1 MVCCRLTPL
10 QKSEVI
16 KLVKSSPG
24 RPVTAAIGDG
34 GNDVSMIQEAHIGFG
49 IMGREGRAAVRA
61 SDIAFAKFK
70 HLKKAILVHGQW
82 FYYRSS
88 VMVQYFFYK
97 NVACFTN
104 QLFYAFSTNFSA
116 ESLFDDLNL
125 PSYNMIYTALPIFL
139 FSILAR
145 NFKEDTLIN
154 NPQLYQRNSN
164 NSLLSAR
171 EVFIWF
177 LQGLWHSVV
186 IFHGWLLFWTRV
198 AQSPQSHNAALSQKC
213 FGLSVYITTLL
224 VVSVKLLIQT
234 RSISWHLVLSVILSF
249 LIFLVIN
256 LVSHSLHLINDT
268 VTDMMN
274 VSLVLLSNLSVWT
287 FILLLLVASLIPDV
301 VIRVIR
307 KHWKVILMKTRFKKK
322 ILDVNSDRA
331 RYQVSGA
338 PGVMMESVSGTLE
351 Q

>member
-1 MVCCRLTPL
+1 
-10 QKSEVI
+10 
-16 KLVKSSPG
+16 
-24 RPVTAAIGDG
+24 
-34 GNDVSMIQEAHIGFG
+34 
-49 IMGREGRAAVRA
+49 
-61 SDIAFAKFK
+61 
-70 HLKKAILVHGQW
+70 
-82 FYYRSS
+82 
-88 VMVQYFFYK
+88 MVQYFFYK

-145 NFKEDTLIN
+145 NIKEDTLIN

-186 IFHGWLLFWTRV
+186 IFHGWVLFWTHV
-198 AQSPQSHNAALSQKC
+198 AQSPQSEDAALSQKC

-224 VVSVKLLIQT
+224 VVSIKLLVHA
-234 RSISWHLVLSVILSF
+234 RSISWHLIFSVILSIV
-249 LIFLVIN
+249 IFLVMN
-256 LVSHSLHLINDT
+256 LVSHSLHLVNDI

-274 VSLVLLSNLSVWT
+274 VSLVLFSSINVWI
-287 FILLLLVASLIPDV
+287 FILLLLVLSLIPDV
-301 VIRVIR
+301 VIRVFR
-307 KHWKVILMKTRFKKK
+307 KHWKVILMKTRFRKK
-322 ILDVNSDRA
+322 ILDVNSDRT
-331 RYQVSGA
+331 RYQVSGP
-338 PGVMMESVSGTLE
+338 PGVMMESVSGTLG